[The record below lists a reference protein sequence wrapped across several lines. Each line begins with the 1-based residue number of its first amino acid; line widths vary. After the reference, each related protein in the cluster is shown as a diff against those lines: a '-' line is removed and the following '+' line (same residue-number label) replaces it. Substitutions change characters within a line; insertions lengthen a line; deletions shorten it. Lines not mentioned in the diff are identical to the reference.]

1 MKPIRHHLILILWLA
16 ATLIELALARPVSLV
31 WDTPPTDQM
40 VVGWRI
46 YNGSTLLGASSVPS
60 ATVNIPN
67 TATALTVTA
76 INAKGESPP
85 SAPLPIPA
93 AMVMVQK
100 STDLQTWTNVVQ
112 IPYTESQFIR
122 IQLPPP

>member
-1 MKPIRHHLILILWLA
+1 MKYLLSIIL
-16 ATLIELALARPVSLV
+16 LALPLAARPVSLV
-31 WDTPPTDQM
+31 WDAAPSDEM
-40 VVGWRI
+40 VVGWRVWSG
-46 YNGSTLLGASSVPS
+46 NTLLGASSVNA

-67 TATALTVTA
+67 TATSITVTA

-93 AMVMVQK
+93 AMVTIQK
-100 STDLQTWTNVVQ
+100 STDLQTWTDVVA

-122 IQLPPP
+122 LKLPPP